1 MLTYKRTD
9 SRNLHIDNVCDLLL
23 HLTIKAAKY
32 DVDMWRENNKNS
44 QCTTYLT
51 QLITKHMCSKNDM
64 DVGQYSFYVLRP
76 MLIIL
81 GRNVT
86 ETISYQVI
94 SFRT

>member
-1 MLTYKRTD
+1 
-9 SRNLHIDNVCDLLL
+9 
-23 HLTIKAAKY
+23 
-32 DVDMWRENNKNS
+32 
-44 QCTTYLT
+44 
-51 QLITKHMCSKNDM
+51 MCSKNDM
-64 DVGQYSFYVLRP
+64 DVGQYSFYVRP

>member
-1 MLTYKRTD
+1 
-9 SRNLHIDNVCDLLL
+9 
-23 HLTIKAAKY
+23 
-32 DVDMWRENNKNS
+32 
-44 QCTTYLT
+44 
-51 QLITKHMCSKNDM
+51 MCSKNDM